1 MFAWSLVLCSE
12 LSKRNQSKSILKVMA
27 LVMPWLRAIF
37 HLKPQPIAISVLLCK
52 LRSEILKPSQILHVC
67 IGIQVN
73 HVKFERHAWPY
84 PPCINCLLIYKMPYP
99 SYRFDDAKL
108 LEPGNPVSY
117 ILTM

>member
-1 MFAWSLVLCSE
+1 MHIVAQVNHRGLGV
-12 LSKRNQSKSILKVMA
+12 KVETNC
-27 LVMPWLRAIF
+27 LRDNNLI
-37 HLKPQPIAISVLLCK
+37 P
-52 LRSEILKPSQILHVC
+52 RVC

-84 PPCINCLLIYKMPYP
+84 PPCINCLLIYTMPYP

-117 ILTM
+117 MLTM